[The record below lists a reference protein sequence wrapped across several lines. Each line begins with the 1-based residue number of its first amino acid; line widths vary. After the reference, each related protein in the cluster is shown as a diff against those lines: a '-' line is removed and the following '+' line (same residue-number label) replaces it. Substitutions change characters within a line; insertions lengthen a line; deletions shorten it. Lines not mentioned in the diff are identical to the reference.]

1 MLNVKLHHLSFTTDN
16 LGNMVSFYRDQMG
29 MIDVTES
36 GDSVILKAKDRILH
50 LTDGPKNRLNYAAYG
65 APNHAA
71 LLDLR
76 KIHEAAGLAISAS
89 PSLIFG
95 EEAYALVDPDGNK
108 MVFGSHGYNHLRWQ
122 YLTKIEQENE
132 IRRSIEFYKKIGI
145 AINQLS
151 ICYPY
156 GSYNKDSLNLFN
168 QESSFGYLIS
178 SPITIINL

>member
-50 LTDGPKNRLNYAAYG
+50 LTGGPKNRLNYAAYG

-108 MVFGSHGYNHLRWQ
+108 MVFGLHDKSTGLITSMPGRMQHVVVASSKVQPMIDFYSKKVGFVVS
-122 YLTKIEQENE
+122 E
-132 IRRSIEFYKKIGI
+132 IKSRIP
-145 AINQLS
+145 A
-151 ICYPY
+151 
-156 GSYNKDSLNLFN
+156 
-168 QESSFGYLIS
+168 
-178 SPITIINL
+178 